1 MAVEAAPIPD
11 KPGGKRESVPVAELV
26 VLSSPEIE
34 RAARVCPLLAKELDH
49 EAWIECC
56 TRRFLRLS
64 VRIAGG
70 DAQARD
76 ALQESWIKILQYV
89 DEYKKEP
96 RQKSAAACA
105 WVRAIVVNCAHDARN
120 AESRMVGLPD
130 SAPDPEDPGA
140 GPEVVAGQVEL
151 YRLLDA
157 MVKELPEMYRQV
169 VELRYGRELSTKE
182 AAAKLHITPATVA
195 TRLSR
200 AVKRLCR
207 SLAKHT
213 QDGHPAPPS
222 GGKTPS

>member
-1 MAVEAAPIPD
+1 M
-11 KPGGKRESVPVAELV
+11 
-26 VLSSPEIE
+26 
-34 RAARVCPLLAKELDH
+34 
-49 EAWIECC
+49 
-56 TRRFLRLS
+56 
-64 VRIAGG
+64 RIAGG

-130 SAPDPEDPGA
+130 SAPDPEDPGI
-140 GPEVVAGQVEL
+140 GPDDVAGQVEL

-200 AVKRLCR
+200 AVKKLRR

-213 QDGHPAPPS
+213 QDGHPAPPP